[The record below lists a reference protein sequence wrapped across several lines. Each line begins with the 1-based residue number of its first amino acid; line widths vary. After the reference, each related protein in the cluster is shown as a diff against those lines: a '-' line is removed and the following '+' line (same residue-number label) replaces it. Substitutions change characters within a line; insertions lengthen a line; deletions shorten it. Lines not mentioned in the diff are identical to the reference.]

1 MSPIFCCTSMNVL
14 RSSCSSRLPLSDA
27 ADSSSSS
34 QLKSDFAAGAV
45 APFAAGAG
53 APVAK
58 PRAGAV
64 ASAALSCTCSM
75 SMTRQLSPSWIKA
88 EWRGALH

>member
-14 RSSCSSRLPLSDA
+14 RSSCSSRLPLSEA

-45 APFAAGAG
+45 FPFVAGAG

-58 PRAGAV
+58 PRAGAD
-64 ASAALSCTCSM
+64 ASAALCCTCGM
-75 SMTRQLSPSWIKA
+75 CTARW
-88 EWRGALH
+88 